1 MSEDRMLW
9 FMYRFCK
16 IKNIKNKKIYFPV
29 ISKTNILCFMI
40 LAMAIA
46 IKIRIGKSSVCK

>member
-1 MSEDRMLW
+1 MLW

-40 LAMAIA
+40 LAMAIG
-46 IKIRIGKSSVCK
+46 IKIKIGKSSVCK